1 MPQQTDRTIYVG
13 SVGKE
18 VDEPALLALFGHCG
32 TVTQI
37 RIAGDPSYD
46 TRYAFIEF
54 TAPEEAQVALLL
66 DGMAVFDRTI
76 KVSMARGGAGPGVV
90 RSNDPDR
97 VQRTVHVGGLP
108 MEELSETVLAD
119 FFQNVGEV
127 LAVRK
132 SGRFAWVEF
141 TSIQAAHQAL
151 TLDGGLLG
159 ANMLK
164 ISQSKTPIHTAGW
177 RAPPKGQAPSRPD
190 LMTLAAQRIQQPLSP
205 SLLGRGPPHAAP
217 SFAPSQYGSLPGHA
231 PAPSPGAGYP
241 PYPSTSYG
249 YPLQQSY
256 DGYGQS
262 LNPSYMSQTADSPLA
277 HQHIP
282 FALTTAALADMSR
295 IESMGCL
302 PQQQHPASLYS
313 QQTDAFNTSQL
324 RPIFPPN
331 QMLLPDPYQ
340 QKAMSTQDFNLPRDT
355 GLAYSQPYASMPTGG
370 YFFS

>member
-32 TVTQI
+32 NVTQI

-108 MEELSETVLAD
+108 MEELSETVLAN

-151 TLDGGLLG
+151 TLDGELLG

-205 SLLGRGPPHAAP
+205 GLLAQAPALNAP
-217 SFAPSQYGSLPGHA
+217 SFGPPPYGALPGQ
-231 PAPSPGAGYP
+231 PPPSPRPDLG
-241 PYPSTSYG
+241 PYPSTSYN
-249 YPLQQSY
+249 YPFQQGFDAYTNSLSSNY
-256 DGYGQS
+256 LNQS
-262 LNPSYMSQTADSPLA
+262 SGSPLA
-277 HQHIP
+277 HQHLP
-282 FALTTAALADMSR
+282 FGLSSSALADMSGFA
-295 IESMGCL
+295 SLASL
-302 PQQQHPASLYS
+302 PQQS
-313 QQTDAFNTSQL
+313 QQPGSDQQSHALHTSYL
-324 RPIFPPN
+324 RPAIPPN
-331 QMLLPDPYQ
+331 QMLLPHAYQ
-340 QKAMSTQDFNLPRDT
+340 QKAISSQDYSLPGDANF
-355 GLAYSQPYASMPTGG
+355 AYSQLYANLPASGS
-370 YFFS
+370 F

>member
-66 DGMAVFDRTI
+66 DGMAVFNRTI

-205 SLLGRGPPHAAP
+205 SLLGRGPSLAAP
-217 SFAPSQYGSLPGHA
+217 SFAPFPIW
-231 PAPSPGAGYP
+231 
-241 PYPSTSYG
+241 
-249 YPLQQSY
+249 QQ
-256 DGYGQS
+256 
-262 LNPSYMSQTADSPLA
+262 
-277 HQHIP
+277 
-282 FALTTAALADMSR
+282 
-295 IESMGCL
+295 
-302 PQQQHPASLYS
+302 PASLYS
-313 QQTDAFNTSQL
+313 HQTDSLNTSQL

-340 QKAMSTQDFNLPRDT
+340 QKAMNAQEFSLPHDASF
-355 GLAYSQPYASMPTGG
+355 AYSQPYATGTEG
-370 YFFS
+370 NRKDPSIVGKA